1 MAILYVVE
9 QGAVVMK
16 RGELLAVSKEG
27 EILTT
32 VHAFAIEQVIL
43 FGRVQLTAPARD
55 FLLDKEIDTVFMTR
69 TGRFRGRLS
78 SYSGG
83 NIDLRQAQFRYCDG
97 EDRLVELSKRFV
109 TGKLSNCRALL
120 RRHQRR
126 AQSPE
131 VERALTRIRQGL
143 VTLERA
149 QTLDEVRGYEG
160 DGSANYFG
168 CLNHLLKQ
176 PGFEFR
182 RRSRR
187 PPLDPFNALL
197 SFGYTML
204 LGTVMTA
211 VQVVGLEPYLG
222 ALHAPSKGRPSIGLD
237 LMEEFRPLLVDAL
250 AIRAVNRRQFVP
262 EEFEYSEVPADGIE
276 FEDGEKPALTE
287 YPVLLGRLGI
297 KKWIAVYEEQLRS
310 PIDYPR
316 YGCKLPFGQIVTEQ
330 ARLLARHFVGDE
342 EYQSFVV
349 R

>member
-1 MAILYVVE
+1 
-9 QGAVVMK
+9 MK
-16 RGELLAVSKEG
+16 RGELISIAKEG
-27 EILTT
+27 ETLTT
-32 VHAFAIEQVIL
+32 VHAFALEQLIL

-55 FLLDKEIDTVFMTR
+55 FLLDRQIDTVFMTR

-83 NIDLRQAQFRYCDG
+83 NIELRQAQFRFCDQD
-97 EDRLVELSKRFV
+97 DRLVDLGKRFV
-109 TGKLSNCRALL
+109 TGKLSNCRTLL

-131 VERALTRIRQGL
+131 VERALLRLRQGL
-143 VTLERA
+143 ATLECA
-149 QTLDEVRGYEG
+149 STLDEVRGYEG
-160 DGSANYFG
+160 DGSATYFG
-168 CLNHLLKQ
+168 SLNHLIKQ

-182 RRSRR
+182 RRTRR
-187 PPLDPFNALL
+187 PPRDPINALL

-222 ALHAPSKGRPSIGLD
+222 ALHAPSRGRPSIGLD
-237 LMEEFRPLLVDAL
+237 LMEEFRPILVDAL
-250 AIRAVNRRQFVP
+250 VIRAVNRRQFLP
-262 EEFEYSEVPADGIE
+262 EEFEYSDAATDEAE
-276 FEDGEKPALTE
+276 FEDGESPSSAE

-297 KKWIAVYEEQLRS
+297 KKWIALYEEQLRAQ
-310 PIDYPR
+310 IDYPR
-316 YGCKLPFGQIVTEQ
+316 YGCRLSFGQIVTEQ
-330 ARLLARHFVGDE
+330 ARMLARHFLGEE

>member
-16 RGELLAVSKEG
+16 RGEVIAVAKEG
-27 EILTT
+27 ETLTT
-32 VHAFAIEQVIL
+32 VPVFALEQIIL

-55 FLLDKEIDTVFMTR
+55 FLLQKEIDTVFMTR

-83 NIDLRQAQFRYCDG
+83 NIELRQAQFRYCDQD
-97 EDRLVELSKRFV
+97 ERLVELSKLFV
-109 TGKLSNCRALL
+109 LGKLSNCRALL

-126 AQSPE
+126 AQSSE
-131 VERALTRIRQGL
+131 VERALIRLRQGMG
-143 VTLERA
+143 TLERA
-149 QTLDEVRGYEG
+149 RTLDEVRGYEG

-168 CLNHLLKQ
+168 CLKHLIKQ
-176 PGFEFR
+176 PGFDFR
-182 RRSRR
+182 RRTRR
-187 PPLDPFNALL
+187 PPRDPFNALL

-222 ALHAPSKGRPSIGLD
+222 ALHSPSRGRPSIGLD
-237 LMEEFRPLLVDAL
+237 LMEEFRPILVDAL

-262 EEFEYSEVPADGIE
+262 EEFEYSELPPDEVE
-276 FEDGEKPALTE
+276 FEDGETPSTNE

-297 KKWIAVYEEQLRS
+297 KKWIALYEEQLRS
-310 PIDYPR
+310 PIEYPR
-316 YGCKLPFGQIVTEQ
+316 HGCRLSFGQIVTEQ
-330 ARLLARHFVGDE
+330 ARLLARHFLGQE
-342 EYQSFVV
+342 TYQSFVV